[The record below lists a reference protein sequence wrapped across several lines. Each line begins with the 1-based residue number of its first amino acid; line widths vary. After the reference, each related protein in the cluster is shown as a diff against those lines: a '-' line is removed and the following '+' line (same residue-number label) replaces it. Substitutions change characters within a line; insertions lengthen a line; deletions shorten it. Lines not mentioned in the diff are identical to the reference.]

1 MLSLLK
7 IIAVFRHAAYS
18 SPLPHSHIPTYT
30 TPSHP
35 TPTSIKQN
43 PNIYTAQ
50 KACSFFTRTLTLLT
64 SIMQEATT
72 RRDEEGGVVPRTCCV
87 IYRHVTTSGRGSIH
101 VLPAL
106 ADPPS
111 PLHPF
116 LFPLSPDNCNGTSYP
131 SHPATIHLPYWNILP
146 AMALLFFAGPE
157 DCCYCIVLT
166 AKKGRKGTEMSMP
179 MAIF

>member
-1 MLSLLK
+1 MPPTHLPSLLT
-7 IIAVFRHAAYS
+7 H
-18 SPLPHSHIPTYT
+18 PHIHDTLTPDTYLL
-30 TPSHP
+30 
-35 TPTSIKQN
+35 KQN
-43 PNIYTAQ
+43 PNIYKAP

-111 PLHPF
+111 PPPLYPF